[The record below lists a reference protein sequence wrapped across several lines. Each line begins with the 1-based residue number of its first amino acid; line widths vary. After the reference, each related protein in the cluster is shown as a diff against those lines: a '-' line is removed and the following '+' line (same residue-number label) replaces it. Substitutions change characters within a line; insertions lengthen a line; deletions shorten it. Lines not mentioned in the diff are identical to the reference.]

1 MPTNV
6 NVILRQPHRYYH
18 DLLKSS
24 KMKKTLSLLLI
35 SCSLSAFACG
45 GYGDL
50 YPKWSIGVIGYSN
63 TNMPVAGMQ
72 NMVLPGVQFTHQGW
86 NTLWAQRAAI
96 EYSRY
101 TMLTPDFPPGS
112 ADMMYTE
119 GKENRV
125 LVRVG
130 LERGW
135 FVHRLFRP
143 YAAMDL
149 GMQYD
154 KSDIQEVGGI
164 MGVNQRHEITTKGIG
179 LMPTVGF
186 KTFVGRKVCIYAEYR
201 AEAFLNDVD
210 TKTTYYNGNVDS
222 RPTSQTKFDFSGGKI
237 VQAGIQVMF

>member
-1 MPTNV
+1 
-6 NVILRQPHRYYH
+6 
-18 DLLKSS
+18 
-24 KMKKTLSLLLI
+24 MKKILSLLLV

-45 GYGDL
+45 GYTDL

-72 NMVLPGVQFTHQGW
+72 GMILPGVQFTHQCW
-86 NTLWAQRAAI
+86 NGLWAQRAAI

-101 TMLTPDFPPGS
+101 TQLTPEFPPGS
-112 ADMMYTE
+112 ADMMYTD
-119 GKENRV
+119 GRENRV

-143 YAAMDL
+143 YAALDL
-149 GMQYD
+149 AMQYD
-154 KSDIQEVGGI
+154 NYDMREVGGI
-164 MGVNQRHEITTKGIG
+164 AGLNQRDQITTKGIG

-186 KTFVGRKVCIYAEYR
+186 KTFIGRKVCIYAEYR

-210 TKTTYYNGNVDS
+210 TKITNYQGNVDY
-222 RPTSQTKFDFSGGKI
+222 RPTSETKFDFAAGKI
-237 VQAGIQVMF
+237 VQAGVQVMF